1 MLRSKLDR
9 TVGWLTRARMWLVW
23 CSAATPEETAA
34 LSDTLHY
41 FATISRR
48 RV

>member
-1 MLRSKLDR
+1 MLRSKLNR
-9 TVGWLTRARMWLVW
+9 TTEWLTRARMWLVW

-41 FATISRR
+41 LATITRLR
-48 RV
+48 A